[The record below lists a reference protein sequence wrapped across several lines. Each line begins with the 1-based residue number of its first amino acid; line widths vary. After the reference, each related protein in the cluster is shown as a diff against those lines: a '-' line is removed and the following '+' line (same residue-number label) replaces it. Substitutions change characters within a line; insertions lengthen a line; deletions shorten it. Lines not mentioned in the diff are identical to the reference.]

1 MIRLVVYFIFLV
13 GLLLSQEA
21 TAFIKYYNNDRDFLG
36 DKPMLASER
45 KVQNIYVF
53 LIMKLDS
60 RSLRNGS
67 IHKVN
72 LTSEKYFPMT
82 RKVNY

>member
-21 TAFIKYYNNDRDFLG
+21 TAFIKYFNNDRDFLG

-45 KVQNIYVF
+45 KAV
-53 LIMKLDS
+53 K
-60 RSLRNGS
+60 
-67 IHKVN
+67 HKRVSYNEARQPN
-72 LTSEKYFPMT
+72 LKEWINTQGQPDKREIFSYDKEG
-82 RKVNY
+82 